1 MSRLM
6 CAQHGRSPNGVQVPC
21 VKIEMNRNEQ
31 ISTSRGQG
39 GTGDRVAERRLCE
52 TRKSMDKNPIQGRP
66 GQVSWHNT
74 AKPFGLARQVNGA
87 IVRGRTAFLPGE
99 VCPVRAEQKSAEVIL
114 VGKMSR
120 GRGALLNNDTG
131 GLPPFLSGQASLH
144 FPPPENDVMMAV
156 NRQARSTD
164 EGPNLSGITRP
175 RRGGAAR
182 KRQSARDRFS
192 PLRRRA

>member
-1 MSRLM
+1 M
-6 CAQHGRSPNGVQVPC
+6 CAQHGRSPKGVQVPC

-39 GTGDRVAERRLCE
+39 GAGDRVAERRICE

-66 GQVSWHNT
+66 GLVSWHNA

-99 VCPVRAEQKSAEVIL
+99 ISAVRAAEKSAEVIV

-120 GRGALLNNDTG
+120 GHDALSNNDTG
-131 GLPPFLSGQASLH
+131 GL
-144 FPPPENDVMMAV
+144 
-156 NRQARSTD
+156 NR
-164 EGPNLSGITRP
+164 
-175 RRGGAAR
+175 
-182 KRQSARDRFS
+182 
-192 PLRRRA
+192 